1 MPFVNRGAAFA
12 EDTSVTVDL
21 SGSTVF
27 WGKKSLRVI
36 TICETLFHKTPI
48 LATCKMWET
57 LL

>member
-27 WGKKSLRVI
+27 FTKHSDSAVDQRIEISRLNDFEWW
-36 TICETLFHKTPI
+36 P
-48 LATCKMWET
+48 
-57 LL
+57 